1 MGRYAAADSP
11 TVTPRVT
18 LTHLPARACHLSL
31 SSPHPTTHVTHLS
44 HLPSRLTLR
53 QRIATPSRDRAE
65 TDPAHALPHAA
76 PLQLASDPVAA
87 LATDPVAERLQAVCS
102 ALSKEP
108 THLASQEEKPPPT
121 ARPSAEP
128 EDEAEAGEAGEAGGA
143 RRPSQLT
150 DVAGRQAAD
159 ERRARVKANL
169 EAKSPVD
176 PEEIV
181 PEVSEEVPEIS
192 AEVAKFSLHL
202 PPLPASGS
210 GSPDLR
216 GSSAEDLRNRA
227 EMNRAEAL
235 SAELNRAEEKE
246 AGADESFRELSKG
259 TSRVDSEGTVDSE
272 LERGLAAVEAEV
284 EAARM
289 EADAAE
295 EALAG
300 VQGRQEAFRA
310 AKETEEAVEYEKSQ
324 GPEGLSM
331 ALKLAK
337 QRAEVVEV
345 EGSQTAEEAEAA
357 GAAEAEAKE
366 KVLADEV
373 ERQGELRLAERHGQT
388 ALAHSSPLQRPTR
401 LRKAAPW
408 AREEHPRRLD
418 AEVRLPQR
426 SDSHPKVA
434 DSPPP
439 LTL

>member
-1 MGRYAAADSP
+1 EA
-11 TVTPRVT
+11 
-18 LTHLPARACHLSL
+18 
-31 SSPHPTTHVTHLS
+31 
-44 HLPSRLTLR
+44 
-53 QRIATPSRDRAE
+53 
-65 TDPAHALPHAA
+65 
-76 PLQLASDPVAA
+76 
-87 LATDPVAERLQAVCS
+87 
-102 ALSKEP
+102 
-108 THLASQEEKPPPT
+108 
-121 ARPSAEP
+121 
-128 EDEAEAGEAGEAGGA
+128 AEAAEAGGA

-401 LRKAAPW
+401 L
-408 AREEHPRRLD
+408 
-418 AEVRLPQR
+418 
-426 SDSHPKVA
+426 
-434 DSPPP
+434 
-439 LTL
+439 